1 MQDKIELKLSR
12 RILIVDDEEHIRL
25 LLRDTLDNSYE
36 LSLQSNGES
45 AISSVKESLEIDQP
59 FTVAILDL
67 NMPGLSGTETA
78 TKIRELDE
86 RIHLILM
93 TGESRSISEIVD
105 DSLKQNLI
113 VVRKP
118 FALDEVMM
126 LTQYLFKTW
135 RLARTLEYQSIELQE
150 KIEQSEASGPIL
162 KPFLRQPWIAL
173 LPSIIRVE

>member
-93 TGESRSISEIVD
+93 TGESRSVSEIVD
-105 DSLKQNLI
+105 DSLS
-113 VVRKP
+113 
-118 FALDEVMM
+118 
-126 LTQYLFKTW
+126 
-135 RLARTLEYQSIELQE
+135 RTS
-150 KIEQSEASGPIL
+150 SWCASP
-162 KPFLRQPWIAL
+162 L
-173 LPSIIRVE
+173 LLMKS